1 MLLTRSLGVAGVL
14 LLGFVLDRQPPMPS
28 GMRVV
33 ARTRPSR
40 SSTHPSW
47 WCSAQS
53 MPTKIIGLV
62 SLLAGGWTRASLG
75 GRRRA
80 RGPALERRRVIPP
93 AVGHLPPTSRGT
105 NEHQDSTASCRQ
117 EAHQLAASQQD
128 PTQTP
133 PQAH

>member
-93 AVGHLPPTSRGT
+93 AVGTSHRPAGVRTSTRTQPRPAARRLTSWRHRSKTLPRP
-105 NEHQDSTASCRQ
+105 HCR
-117 EAHQLAASQQD
+117 
-128 PTQTP
+128 PI
-133 PQAH
+133 